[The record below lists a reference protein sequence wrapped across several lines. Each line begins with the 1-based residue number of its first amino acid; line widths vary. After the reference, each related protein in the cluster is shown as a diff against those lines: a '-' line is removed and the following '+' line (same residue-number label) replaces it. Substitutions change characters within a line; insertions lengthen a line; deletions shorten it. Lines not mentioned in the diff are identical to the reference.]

1 MSLIY
6 SITSTIT
13 RDIEDIL
20 RKSFLFTLIFNII
33 GFFEKEWVNSYFKSL
48 YPSEKFL
55 SFFNKSRI
63 LSEKI
68 FSPLI
73 VLVTFTLFLLLATD
87 PVSRDLQ
94 IVIIIA
100 FISFFIGS
108 TILPRFILNNQN
120 DKEIDDKINDEKSND
135 DKINDEK
142 SNDEKSN
149 DEKHMRNSIPL
160 FDTKDVYSIGFCLTL
175 IGIVF
180 LFISIASVGGV
191 PLLKSSLRYSLKPMF
206 TMPVFLVIPGIG
218 LIASHYLD
226 QFKKGKISRSQIR
239 FRFLLLTAIGI
250 ITVLALEYRTPI
262 IAILLMM
269 IIIGYYGKILSV
281 WEVILGALIGIC
293 AIMGIGYLRS
303 LNELAISSNT
313 NMFSTLES
321 RANFTMHVLNLL
333 NQISGNFG
341 ILHGKMLASSMPG
354 SDLGPRMLVGKLIAW
369 RTEVTVTPTLLGQ
382 MLVDFGKV
390 GVAVEMCLLGFILG
404 TGYKI
409 MKITQDSFYIA
420 IYSLILTYS
429 IVGVETGILDIQVL
443 FYFFIISFIYLAVIL
458 KDKGVKIY

>member
-13 RDIEDIL
+13 RAIEDMIS
-20 RKSFLFTLIFNII
+20 KSFLFTLIFNILEFI
-33 GFFEKEWVNSYFKSL
+33 EKEWVNSYFKRL
-48 YPSEKFL
+48 YPGENFL
-55 SFFNKSRI
+55 SIFKKSKI
-63 LSEKI
+63 LKSEI

-73 VLVTFTLFLLLATD
+73 VLVTFTLFLLLATN
-87 PVSRDLQ
+87 PVSKDLQ
-94 IVIIIA
+94 MVLIIA

-108 TILPRFILNNQN
+108 IIFPRFVLNNQN
-120 DKEIDDKINDEKSND
+120 NEEFNKNDEN
-135 DKINDEK
+135 N
-142 SNDEKSN
+142 
-149 DEKHMRNSIPL
+149 RIPL

-175 IGIVF
+175 IGIIF
-180 LFISIASVGGV
+180 LFVSIASVGGL
-191 PLLKSSLRYSLKPMF
+191 PILKSSLRYSLKPIF

-218 LIASHYLD
+218 LIASHRLNQY
-226 QFKKGKISRSQIR
+226 KTGEISRSQVR
-239 FRFLLLTAIGI
+239 FRFLILTLIGI
-250 ITVLALEYRTPI
+250 ITVLTLEYRTPI

-269 IIIGYYGKILSV
+269 IIIAYYGEILSV
-281 WEVILGALIGIC
+281 WEVIIGALIGVI

-313 NMFSTLES
+313 SIFSTLES

-341 ILHGKMLASSMPG
+341 LLHGKMIASAMPG
-354 SDLGPRMLVGKLIAW
+354 SDLGPRMIVGKLIAW

-390 GVAVEMCLLGFILG
+390 GVAIEMCLLGFILG

-409 MKITQDSFYIA
+409 IKITKDTFYIA

-429 IVGVETGILDIQVL
+429 IVGVETGILDVQIL
-443 FYFFIISFIYLAVIL
+443 FYFFIISFIYLAAIL
-458 KDKGVKIY
+458 KDKGIKIY

>member
-6 SITSTIT
+6 SITSKIT
-13 RDIEDIL
+13 RNIEDIL
-20 RKSFLFTLIFNII
+20 RKSLLFTIIFNILEFI
-33 GFFEKEWVNSYFKSL
+33 EKEWTNSYFKGL
-48 YPSEKFL
+48 YPSENFL
-55 SFFNKSRI
+55 SISNKSRI
-63 LSEKI
+63 LESEI

-100 FISFFIGS
+100 FLSFLIGS
-108 TILPRFILNNQN
+108 LILPRLVLNNQDN
-120 DKEIDDKINDEKSND
+120 ENKEHEDNK
-135 DKINDEK
+135 
-142 SNDEKSN
+142 
-149 DEKHMRNSIPL
+149 IPL
-160 FDTKDVYSIGFCLTL
+160 FNSKDVYSIGFCLTL

-180 LFISIASVGGV
+180 LFISIASVGGL
-191 PLLKSSLRYSLKPMF
+191 PILKSSLRYSLKPIF

-218 LIASHYLD
+218 LIASHYLN
-226 QFKKGKISRSQIR
+226 QYQKNEISRSQAR

-250 ITVLALEYRTPI
+250 ITVLTLEYRTPI

-281 WEVILGALIGIC
+281 WEVILGALIGVC
-293 AIMGIGYLRS
+293 AIIGIGYIRS

-313 NMFSTLES
+313 NPFSTLES

-341 ILHGKMLASSMPG
+341 LLHGKMLASSMPG
-354 SDLGPRMLVGKLIAW
+354 SELGPRMLVGKLIAW

-390 GVAVEMCLLGFILG
+390 GVAVEMGLLGFILG

-409 MKITQDSFYIA
+409 IKITQNSFYMA
-420 IYSLILTYS
+420 IYSIILTYS

-443 FYFFIISFIYLAVIL
+443 SYFFIISSIYLAAIL
-458 KDKGVKIY
+458 KDKGIKIY

>member
-6 SITSTIT
+6 SITSKIT
-13 RDIEDIL
+13 RNIEDIL
-20 RKSFLFTLIFNII
+20 RKSLLFTIIFNILEFI
-33 GFFEKEWVNSYFKSL
+33 EKEWTNSYFKGL
-48 YPSEKFL
+48 YPSENFL
-55 SFFNKSRI
+55 SISNKSRI
-63 LSEKI
+63 LESEI

-100 FISFFIGS
+100 FLSFFIGS
-108 TILPRFILNNQN
+108 IILPRLVLNNQDN
-120 DKEIDDKINDEKSND
+120 ENKEHEDNK
-135 DKINDEK
+135 
-142 SNDEKSN
+142 
-149 DEKHMRNSIPL
+149 IPL
-160 FDTKDVYSIGFCLTL
+160 FNSKDVYSIGFCLTL

-180 LFISIASVGGV
+180 LFISIASVGGL
-191 PLLKSSLRYSLKPMF
+191 PILKSSLRYSLKPIF

-218 LIASHYLD
+218 LIASHYLN
-226 QFKKGKISRSQIR
+226 QYQKNEISRSQAR

-250 ITVLALEYRTPI
+250 ITVLTLEYRTPI

-281 WEVILGALIGIC
+281 WEVILGALIGVC
-293 AIMGIGYLRS
+293 AIIGIGYIRS

-313 NMFSTLES
+313 NPFSTLES

-341 ILHGKMLASSMPG
+341 LLHGKMLASSMPG
-354 SDLGPRMLVGKLIAW
+354 SELGPRMLVGKLIAW

-390 GVAVEMCLLGFILG
+390 GVAVEMGLLGFILG

-409 MKITQDSFYIA
+409 IKITQNSFYMA
-420 IYSLILTYS
+420 IYSIILTYS

-443 FYFFIISFIYLAVIL
+443 SYFFIISSIYLAAIL
-458 KDKGVKIY
+458 KDKGIEIY

>member
-6 SITSTIT
+6 SITSKIT
-13 RDIEDIL
+13 RNIEDIL
-20 RKSFLFTLIFNII
+20 RKSLLFTIIFNILEFI
-33 GFFEKEWVNSYFKSL
+33 EKEWTNSYFKGL
-48 YPSEKFL
+48 YPSENFL
-55 SFFNKSRI
+55 SISNKSRI
-63 LSEKI
+63 LESEI

-87 PVSRDLQ
+87 QVSRDLQ

-100 FISFFIGS
+100 FLSFFIGS
-108 TILPRFILNNQN
+108 MILPRLVLNNQDN
-120 DKEIDDKINDEKSND
+120 ENKEHEDNK
-135 DKINDEK
+135 
-142 SNDEKSN
+142 
-149 DEKHMRNSIPL
+149 IPL
-160 FDTKDVYSIGFCLTL
+160 FNSKDVYSIGFCLTL

-180 LFISIASVGGV
+180 LFISIASVGGL
-191 PLLKSSLRYSLKPMF
+191 PILKSSLRYSLKPIF

-218 LIASHYLD
+218 LIASHYLN
-226 QFKKGKISRSQIR
+226 QYQKNEISRSQAR

-250 ITVLALEYRTPI
+250 ITVLTLEYRTPI

-281 WEVILGALIGIC
+281 WEVILGALIGVC
-293 AIMGIGYLRS
+293 AIIGIGYIRS

-313 NMFSTLES
+313 NPFSTLES

-341 ILHGKMLASSMPG
+341 LLHGKMLASSMPG
-354 SDLGPRMLVGKLIAW
+354 SELGPRMLVGKLIAW

-390 GVAVEMCLLGFILG
+390 GVAVEMGLLGFILG

-409 MKITQDSFYIA
+409 IKITQNSFYMA
-420 IYSLILTYS
+420 IYSIILTYS

-443 FYFFIISFIYLAVIL
+443 SYFFIISSIYLAAIL
-458 KDKGVKIY
+458 KDKGIEIY

>member
-20 RKSFLFTLIFNII
+20 RKSLLFTLIFNFLEFI
-33 GFFEKEWVNSYFKSL
+33 EKEWINSYFKGL
-48 YPSEKFL
+48 YPDEKFL

-63 LSEKI
+63 LNGEI
-68 FSPLI
+68 FSPII
-73 VLVTFTLFLLLATD
+73 VLVTLTLFLLLATD

-94 IVIIIA
+94 IVFIIA
-100 FISFFIGS
+100 YISFLIGS
-108 TILPRFILNNQN
+108 LIFPRFVLNNQDN
-120 DKEIDDKINDEKSND
+120 EN
-135 DKINDEK
+135 
-142 SNDEKSN
+142 
-149 DEKHMRNSIPL
+149 RQIPL
-160 FDTKDVYSIGFCLTL
+160 FNTKDVYSIGFCLTL
-175 IGIVF
+175 VGILF
-180 LFISIASVGGV
+180 LFISIASVGGL
-191 PLLKSSLRYSLKPMF
+191 PILKSSLRYSLKPIF

-218 LIASHYLD
+218 LIASHYLN
-226 QFKKGKISRSQIR
+226 QYNNNEINRSQAR
-239 FRFLLLTAIGI
+239 FRFLVLTAIGI
-250 ITVLALEYRTPI
+250 ITVLTLQYRTPI

-269 IIIGYYGKILSV
+269 IIIGYYGRILSV
-281 WEVILGALIGIC
+281 WEVIVGALIGVC
-293 AIMGIGYLRS
+293 AIIGIGYLRS

-313 NMFSTLES
+313 NIFSTLES

-390 GVAVEMCLLGFILG
+390 GVAVEMCLLGFLLA

-409 MKITQDSFYIA
+409 IRITQDAFYIS
-420 IYSLILTYS
+420 IYSLVLTYS

-458 KDKGVKIY
+458 KDKGIKIY

>member
-20 RKSFLFTLIFNII
+20 RKSLLFTLIFNILEYI
-33 GFFEKEWVNSYFKSL
+33 EKEWVNSYFKGF
-48 YPSEKFL
+48 YPNEKFL
-55 SFFNKSRI
+55 SFFNKSKI
-63 LSEKI
+63 LNGEI

-73 VLVTFTLFLLLATD
+73 VLVTLTLFLLLATD
-87 PVSRDLQ
+87 PVSGDLQ
-94 IVIIIA
+94 IVFIIA
-100 FISFFIGS
+100 YISFFIGS
-108 TILPRFILNNQN
+108 VIFPRFILNNQN
-120 DKEIDDKINDEKSND
+120 NENRQIL
-135 DKINDEK
+135 
-142 SNDEKSN
+142 
-149 DEKHMRNSIPL
+149 L
-160 FDTKDVYSIGFCLTL
+160 FNTKDVYSIGFCLTL
-175 IGIVF
+175 VGIIF
-180 LFISIASVGGV
+180 LFISIASVGGL
-191 PLLKSSLRYSLKPMF
+191 PILKSSLRYSLKPIF

-218 LIASHYLD
+218 LIASHYLN
-226 QFKKGKISRSQIR
+226 QYKNNEINRSQAR
-239 FRFLLLTAIGI
+239 FRFLVLTAIGI
-250 ITVLALEYRTPI
+250 ITVLTLQYRTPI

-281 WEVILGALIGIC
+281 WEVILGALIGVC
-293 AIMGIGYLRS
+293 AIIGIGYLRS

-313 NMFSTLES
+313 NPFSTLES

-333 NQISGNFG
+333 NQIAGNFG

-354 SDLGPRMLVGKLIAW
+354 SNLGPRMLVGKLIAW

-390 GVAVEMCLLGFILG
+390 GVAAEMCLLGFILG

-409 MKITQDSFYIA
+409 IKITQDAFYIG
-420 IYSLILTYS
+420 IYSLLLTYS

-458 KDKGVKIY
+458 NDKGIKIY

>member
-6 SITSTIT
+6 SITSKIT
-13 RDIEDIL
+13 RNIEDIL
-20 RKSFLFTLIFNII
+20 RKSLLFTIIFNILEFI
-33 GFFEKEWVNSYFKSL
+33 EKEWTNSYFKGL
-48 YPSEKFL
+48 YPSENFL
-55 SFFNKSRI
+55 SISNKSRI
-63 LSEKI
+63 LESEI

-87 PVSRDLQ
+87 QVSRDLQ

-100 FISFFIGS
+100 FLSFFIGS
-108 TILPRFILNNQN
+108 IILPRLVLNNQDN
-120 DKEIDDKINDEKSND
+120 ENKEHEDNK
-135 DKINDEK
+135 
-142 SNDEKSN
+142 
-149 DEKHMRNSIPL
+149 IPL
-160 FDTKDVYSIGFCLTL
+160 FNSKDVYSIGFCLTL

-180 LFISIASVGGV
+180 LFISIASVGGL
-191 PLLKSSLRYSLKPMF
+191 PILKSSLRYSLKPIF

-218 LIASHYLD
+218 LIASHYLN
-226 QFKKGKISRSQIR
+226 QYQKNEISRSQAR

-250 ITVLALEYRTPI
+250 ITVLTLEYRTPI

-281 WEVILGALIGIC
+281 WEVILGALIGVC
-293 AIMGIGYLRS
+293 AIIGIGYIRS

-313 NMFSTLES
+313 NPFSTLES

-341 ILHGKMLASSMPG
+341 LLHGKMLASSMPG
-354 SDLGPRMLVGKLIAW
+354 SELGPRMLVGKLIAW

-390 GVAVEMCLLGFILG
+390 GVAVEMGLLGFILG

-409 MKITQDSFYIA
+409 IKITQNSFYMA
-420 IYSLILTYS
+420 IYSIILTYS

-443 FYFFIISFIYLAVIL
+443 SYFFIISSIYLAAIL
-458 KDKGVKIY
+458 KDKGIKIY

>member
-6 SITSTIT
+6 SMTSTIT
-13 RDIEDIL
+13 RNIEDIL
-20 RKSFLFTLIFNII
+20 RRSLLFTTIFNILDFI
-33 GFFEKEWVNSYFKSL
+33 EDRWINSYFKSF
-48 YPSEKFL
+48 YPSEQFL

-63 LSEKI
+63 LKEEI

-94 IVIIIA
+94 IVIAIA

-108 TILPRFILNNQN
+108 TILPRFILNNQ
-120 DKEIDDKINDEKSND
+120 DKDGNNK
-135 DKINDEK
+135 
-142 SNDEKSN
+142 
-149 DEKHMRNSIPL
+149 IPL
-160 FDTKDVYSIGFCLTL
+160 FNTEEVFSIGFCLTI

-180 LFISIASVGGV
+180 LFISIASVGGL
-191 PLLKSSLRYSLKPMF
+191 PILKSSLRYSLKPMF

-218 LIASHYLD
+218 LIASHYLN
-226 QFKKGKISRSQIR
+226 QYKKNEISRSQAR
-239 FRFLLLTAIGI
+239 FRFLVLTTIGI
-250 ITVLALEYRTPI
+250 VTVLTLQYRTPI

-281 WEVILGALIGIC
+281 WEVILGALIGVL
-293 AIMGIGYLRS
+293 AIMGIGYIRS

-313 NMFSTLES
+313 NPFSTLES

-341 ILHGKMLASSMPG
+341 LLHGKMIASSMPG
-354 SDLGPRMLVGKLIAW
+354 SNLGPRMLVGKLIAW

-409 MKITQDSFYIA
+409 IKITQDSFYIC

-443 FYFFIISFIYLAVIL
+443 FYFFVISFIYLAAIL
-458 KDKGVKIY
+458 KDKGIKIY

>member
-20 RKSFLFTLIFNII
+20 RKSLLFTLIFNFLEFI
-33 GFFEKEWVNSYFKSL
+33 EKEWINSYFKGL
-48 YPSEKFL
+48 YPDEKFL

-63 LSEKI
+63 LNGEI
-68 FSPLI
+68 FSPII
-73 VLVTFTLFLLLATD
+73 VLVTLTLFLLLATD

-94 IVIIIA
+94 IVFIIA
-100 FISFFIGS
+100 YISFLIGFL
-108 TILPRFILNNQN
+108 IFPRFVLNNQDN
-120 DKEIDDKINDEKSND
+120 EN
-135 DKINDEK
+135 
-142 SNDEKSN
+142 
-149 DEKHMRNSIPL
+149 RQIPL
-160 FDTKDVYSIGFCLTL
+160 FNTKDVYSIGFCLTL
-175 IGIVF
+175 VGILF
-180 LFISIASVGGV
+180 LFISIASVGGL
-191 PLLKSSLRYSLKPMF
+191 PILKSSLRYSLKPIF

-218 LIASHYLD
+218 LIASHYLN
-226 QFKKGKISRSQIR
+226 QYNNNEINRSQAR
-239 FRFLLLTAIGI
+239 FRFLVLTAIGI
-250 ITVLALEYRTPI
+250 ITVLTLQYRTPI

-269 IIIGYYGKILSV
+269 IIIGYYGRILSV
-281 WEVILGALIGIC
+281 WEVIVGALIGVC
-293 AIMGIGYLRS
+293 AIIGIGYLRS

-313 NMFSTLES
+313 NIFSTLES

-390 GVAVEMCLLGFILG
+390 GVAVEMCLLGFLLA

-409 MKITQDSFYIA
+409 IRITQDAFYIS
-420 IYSLILTYS
+420 IYSLVLTYS

-458 KDKGVKIY
+458 KDKGIKIY

>member
-6 SITSTIT
+6 SITSKIT
-13 RDIEDIL
+13 RNIEDIL
-20 RKSFLFTLIFNII
+20 RKSLLFTNIFNILEFI
-33 GFFEKEWVNSYFKSL
+33 EKEWTNSYFKGL
-48 YPSEKFL
+48 YPSENFL
-55 SFFNKSRI
+55 SISNKSRI
-63 LSEKI
+63 LESEI

-100 FISFFIGS
+100 FLSFFIGS
-108 TILPRFILNNQN
+108 MILPRLVLNNQDN
-120 DKEIDDKINDEKSND
+120 ENKEHEDNK
-135 DKINDEK
+135 
-142 SNDEKSN
+142 
-149 DEKHMRNSIPL
+149 IPL
-160 FDTKDVYSIGFCLTL
+160 FNSKDVYSIGFCLTL

-180 LFISIASVGGV
+180 LFISIASVGGL
-191 PLLKSSLRYSLKPMF
+191 PILKSSLRYSLKPIF

-218 LIASHYLD
+218 LIASHYLN
-226 QFKKGKISRSQIR
+226 QYQNNEISRSQAR

-250 ITVLALEYRTPI
+250 ITVLTLEYRTPI

-281 WEVILGALIGIC
+281 WEVILGALIGVC
-293 AIMGIGYLRS
+293 AIIGIGYIRS

-313 NMFSTLES
+313 NPFSTLES

-341 ILHGKMLASSMPG
+341 LLHGKMLASSMPG
-354 SDLGPRMLVGKLIAW
+354 SELGPRMLVGKLIAW

-390 GVAVEMCLLGFILG
+390 GVAVEMGLLGFILG

-409 MKITQDSFYIA
+409 IKITQNSFYMA
-420 IYSLILTYS
+420 IYSIILTYS

-443 FYFFIISFIYLAVIL
+443 FYFFIISFIYLAAIL
-458 KDKGVKIY
+458 KDKGIKIY

>member
-6 SITSTIT
+6 SITSKIT
-13 RDIEDIL
+13 RNIEDIL
-20 RKSFLFTLIFNII
+20 RKSLLFTNIFNILEFI
-33 GFFEKEWVNSYFKSL
+33 EKEWTNSYFKGL
-48 YPSEKFL
+48 YPSENFL
-55 SFFNKSRI
+55 SISNKSRI
-63 LSEKI
+63 LESEI

-73 VLVTFTLFLLLATD
+73 VLVTFTLFLLLPTD

-100 FISFFIGS
+100 FLSFFIGS
-108 TILPRFILNNQN
+108 MILPRLVLNNQDN
-120 DKEIDDKINDEKSND
+120 ENKEHEDNK
-135 DKINDEK
+135 
-142 SNDEKSN
+142 
-149 DEKHMRNSIPL
+149 IPL
-160 FDTKDVYSIGFCLTL
+160 FNSKDVYSIGFCLTL

-180 LFISIASVGGV
+180 LFISIASIGGL
-191 PLLKSSLRYSLKPMF
+191 PILKSSLRYSLKPIF

-218 LIASHYLD
+218 LIASHYLN
-226 QFKKGKISRSQIR
+226 QYQNNEISRSQAR

-250 ITVLALEYRTPI
+250 ITVLTLEYRTPI

-281 WEVILGALIGIC
+281 WEVILGALIGVC
-293 AIMGIGYLRS
+293 AIIGIGYIRS

-313 NMFSTLES
+313 NPFSTLES

-341 ILHGKMLASSMPG
+341 LLHGKMLASSMPG
-354 SDLGPRMLVGKLIAW
+354 SELGPRMLVGKLIAW

-390 GVAVEMCLLGFILG
+390 GVAVEMGLLGFILG

-409 MKITQDSFYIA
+409 IKITQNSFYIA
-420 IYSLILTYS
+420 IYSIILTYS

-443 FYFFIISFIYLAVIL
+443 FYFFIISFIYLAAIL
-458 KDKGVKIY
+458 KDKGIEIY

>member
-13 RDIEDIL
+13 RNIEDIL
-20 RKSFLFTLIFNII
+20 RKSLLFTIIFSILEFI
-33 GFFEKEWVNSYFKSL
+33 EREWVNSYFKGL
-48 YPSEKFL
+48 YPSENFL
-55 SFFNKSRI
+55 SISNKSRI
-63 LSEKI
+63 LESEI

-100 FISFFIGS
+100 FVSFLIGS
-108 TILPRFILNNQN
+108 LILPRLVLNNQ
-120 DKEIDDKINDEKSND
+120 DSEEK
-135 DKINDEK
+135 KTK
-142 SNDEKSN
+142 
-149 DEKHMRNSIPL
+149 IPL
-160 FDTKDVYSIGFCLTL
+160 FNSKDVYSVGFCLTL

-180 LFISIASVGGV
+180 LFISIASVGGL
-191 PLLKSSLRYSLKPMF
+191 PILKSSLRYSLKPIF

-218 LIASHYLD
+218 LIASHYLN
-226 QFKKGKISRSQIR
+226 QYQNNEISRSQAR
-239 FRFLLLTAIGI
+239 FRFLLLTTIGI
-250 ITVLALEYRTPI
+250 VTVLTLEYRTPI

-281 WEVILGALIGIC
+281 WEVILGALIGVC
-293 AIMGIGYLRS
+293 AIIGIGYIRS

-313 NMFSTLES
+313 NPFYTLES

-409 MKITQDSFYIA
+409 IKITKNSFYIA

-443 FYFFIISFIYLAVIL
+443 FYFFIISFIYLAAIL
-458 KDKGVKIY
+458 KDRGIKIY

>member
-1 MSLIY
+1 
-6 SITSTIT
+6 
-13 RDIEDIL
+13 
-20 RKSFLFTLIFNII
+20 
-33 GFFEKEWVNSYFKSL
+33 
-48 YPSEKFL
+48 
-55 SFFNKSRI
+55 
-63 LSEKI
+63 
-68 FSPLI
+68 
-73 VLVTFTLFLLLATD
+73 
-87 PVSRDLQ
+87 
-94 IVIIIA
+94 
-100 FISFFIGS
+100 
-108 TILPRFILNNQN
+108 
-120 DKEIDDKINDEKSND
+120 
-135 DKINDEK
+135 
-142 SNDEKSN
+142 
-149 DEKHMRNSIPL
+149 MRNSIPL

-239 FRFLLLTAIGI
+239 FRFLSLTAIGM

-281 WEVILGALIGIC
+281 WEVLLGAFIGVC

-354 SDLGPRMLVGKLIAW
+354 SNLGPRMLVGKLIAW

-390 GVAVEMCLLGFILG
+390 GVALEMCLLGFILG

-409 MKITQDSFYIA
+409 IKITHDSFYIA

-429 IVGVETGILDIQVL
+429 IVGVETGTLDMQVI

>member
-20 RKSFLFTLIFNII
+20 RKSFLFTLIFNIL
-33 GFFEKEWVNSYFKSL
+33 GFFEKEWVNSYFKGL
-48 YPSEKFL
+48 YPNEKFL
-55 SFFNKSRI
+55 SIFNKSRI
-63 LSEKI
+63 LREEI

-108 TILPRFILNNQN
+108 TILPRFFLNNQN
-120 DKEIDDKINDEKSND
+120 NEETDEKSND
-135 DKINDEK
+135 RKNYDEK
-142 SNDEKSN
+142 SNDEKSYDN
-149 DEKHMRNSIPL
+149 KVIGNSIPL

-175 IGIVF
+175 VGIIF
-180 LFISIASVGGV
+180 LFISIASVGGL
-191 PLLKSSLRYSLKPMF
+191 PILKSSLRYSLKPIF

-218 LIASHYLD
+218 LIASHYLN
-226 QFKKGKISRSQIR
+226 QYKKGKISRSQIR

-250 ITVLALEYRTPI
+250 ITVLTLEYRTPI

-269 IIIGYYGKILSV
+269 IIMGYYGKILSV
-281 WEVILGALIGIC
+281 WEVLLGALIGVC

-313 NMFSTLES
+313 NIFSTLES

-341 ILHGKMLASSMPG
+341 ILHGKMLASSIPG

-382 MLVDFGKV
+382 MLVDFGKF

-404 TGYKI
+404 IGYKI
-409 MKITQDSFYIA
+409 IKITQDSFYIA

-443 FYFFIISFIYLAVIL
+443 FYFFIISFIYFAVIL